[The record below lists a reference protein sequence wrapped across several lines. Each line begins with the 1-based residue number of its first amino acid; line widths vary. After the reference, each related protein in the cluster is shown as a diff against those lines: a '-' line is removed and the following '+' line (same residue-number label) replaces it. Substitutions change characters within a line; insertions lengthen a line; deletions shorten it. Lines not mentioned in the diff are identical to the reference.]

1 MVPGLYGLSAII
13 WGFLFVKM
21 KCQDKQRNQ
30 ADNQSADEQSD
41 GGATNENFDENIAV
55 L

>member
-21 KCQDKQRNQ
+21 KCQDKQSDQTDGQLAEEGRTNQ
-30 ADNQSADEQSD
+30 
-41 GGATNENFDENIAV
+41 NFDDNIAV